1 MTETGPGQD
10 ATSGTHGPQTATGV
24 GGPPS
29 AGSDGGPADTGILSR
44 YGLVRSREDRQV
56 AGVCAAIARV
66 TGTDPVL
73 WRVLMAVGVLF
84 GGVGLLGYLLGWL
97 LMPEEGD
104 TGSPLEALFGHG
116 RSNTSQAVTIL
127 LSIASVILLA
137 VTVQWT
143 PVAAAV
149 IAGAGYL
156 IYRQRRPASPTPP
169 VVAASPTSPPPA
181 GQPSPAEQ
189 HPAATPP
196 PGAATPPGDADD
208 ATQLLQL
215 AEQYRTGPYPLSSDV
230 PEGPQPAPWPGP
242 GGDLPPP
249 GQGPGGPAGPGS
261 GPPPNKRS
269 ALGNAALSA
278 MLLALGVVALVDLAG
293 ADLRTSAYLA
303 TALTVTGGALLAGAW
318 IGRARRLIWIG
329 VVLSVAL
336 AVSTGLESLDLRGTG
351 AQTWQPESVA
361 QVDPRYR
368 IELGYGHL
376 DLRNV
381 DFAGENVTTRLT
393 VNAGSMEVVLPPDV
407 DLTADLKVSYGNV
420 RLFDQEISGA
430 SVRRQVSDLGDDERT
445 GPGRITLVIT
455 VHNGNVEVYR

>member
-10 ATSGTHGPQTATGV
+10 PTGGAHGPQTATGV

-29 AGSDGGPADTGILSR
+29 GGSDGGPADTGILSR

-84 GGVGLLGYLLGWL
+84 GGAGLLGYLLGWL

-156 IYRQRRPASPTPP
+156 IYRQRRPASP
-169 VVAASPTSPPPA
+169 VVASSPTSPPPTNPPPAEQHSA
-181 GQPSPAEQ
+181 GQPPAEPPTGQ
-189 HPAATPP
+189 HPAATPSTGP
-196 PGAATPPGDADD
+196 DTPPGNADD

-215 AEQYRTGPYPLSSDV
+215 AEQYRTGPYPLSSEV
-230 PEGPQPAPWPGP
+230 PDDGPQPAPDKPTR
-242 GGDLPPP
+242 
-249 GQGPGGPAGPGS
+249 
-261 GPPPNKRS
+261 RS

-293 ADLRTSAYLA
+293 ADLRVSAYLA

-318 IGRARRLIWIG
+318 IGRARRLVWIG

-351 AQTWQPESVA
+351 ARTWQPTAVEEI
-361 QVDPRYR
+361 DPRYHVK
-368 IELGYGHL
+368 LGYGHL
-376 DLRNV
+376 DLRSV
-381 DFAGENVTTRLT
+381 DFTGEDVTTRLT
-393 VNAGSMEVVLPPDV
+393 VNAGSMEVFLPPDV
-407 DLTADLKVSYGNV
+407 DLTTDLKVSYGNV

-445 GPGRITLVIT
+445 GPGHVTLMIT

>member
-10 ATSGTHGPQTATGV
+10 ATSGTHGPQTTTGV

-29 AGSDGGPADTGILSR
+29 AGTDGGPVDTGILSR

-66 TGTDPVL
+66 TDTDPVL

-116 RSNTSQAVTIL
+116 RSSTSQAVTIL

-156 IYRQRRPASPTPP
+156 IYRQRRPASPTPH
-169 VVAASPTSPPPA
+169 VVASPPSA
-181 GQPSPAEQ
+181 SPSPA
-189 HPAATPP
+189 AP
-196 PGAATPPGDADD
+196 PGNADD

-215 AEQYRTGPYPLSSDV
+215 AEQYRTGPYPLTSDV
-230 PEGPQPAPWPGP
+230 PDEPRPV
-242 GGDLPPP
+242 
-249 GQGPGGPAGPGS
+249 
-261 GPPPNKRS
+261 PNKRS

-351 AQTWQPESVA
+351 ARTWQPASVA

-368 IELGYGHL
+368 VELGYGHL
-376 DLRNV
+376 DLRDI
-381 DFAGENVTTRLT
+381 DFAGEEVRTRLT
-393 VNAGSMEVVLPPDV
+393 VSAGSMEVFLPPDV
-407 DLTADLKVSYGNV
+407 DLAADLNVSYGNV
-420 RLFDQEISGA
+420 WLVDQEFSGP
-430 SVRRQVSDLGDDERT
+430 SVRRQVSDLGEDQRA
-445 GPGRITLVIT
+445 GPGRVTLVIT
-455 VHNGNVEVYR
+455 VRNGNVEVYR